1 MRVGKRVVSRQAKL
15 ERLLVEAGA
24 EVTHGT
30 LRYPRTKDI
39 IGTQYYRAINDVYR
53 QLGGRLDSFP
63 LRLRRW
69 DMEVDGVA
77 VELDE
82 ELHFNR
88 YRSITLEAPV
98 YRDLAAFP
106 TAQYLG
112 FCQEYENRCLAAGSY
127 GRKWTTP
134 PSEVQFGSPS
144 PHGDLFGNGAPRW
157 KQRAFYDFVKDRSPL
172 LIGVRVV
179 RISIWDH
186 IDLGGSHVTIDHAL
200 RTENKDAVGPLLK
213 LIEERASCY

>member
-1 MRVGKRVVSRQAKL
+1 MRVGKRVVSRQATL
-15 ERLLVEAGA
+15 ERLLAEAGA

-30 LRYPRTKDI
+30 LRYPRIKDI
-39 IGTQYYRAINDVYR
+39 IGTQYYSAINEVYR

-88 YRSITLEAPV
+88 YRAVTLEAPA
-98 YRDLAAFP
+98 YRDLATVP

-112 FCQEYENRCLAAGSY
+112 FCQEYESRCLAAGRY
-127 GRKWTTP
+127 GRRWTTP
-134 PSEVQFGSPS
+134 TSEVQFGHPA

-157 KQRAFYDFVKDRSPL
+157 RQRAFYDFVKDLSPL
-172 LIGVRVV
+172 FISVRVV
-179 RISIWDH
+179 RISIWDQ
-186 IDLGGSHVTIDHAL
+186 IDLGESTVTVDYAL
-200 RTENKDAVGPLLK
+200 RTGSQEAAKHLIQLIKD
-213 LIEERASCY
+213 RASC